1 MIGLTLAARRLA
13 VALLLLLT
21 ALPGQAAE
29 QIWPRVCEGMS
40 LHGEAQPQVQKW
52 RGYYSSHPRRVRSLL
67 APSEPWLWHIV
78 RAIDE
83 RGFPMEIAL
92 LPVIESNYN
101 PSARSPGGAEGLW
114 QFVGVTARN
123 HGLRETDWYDGRRDA
138 LASTDAA
145 LDYLANLHDLFDN
158 WLLALAAYN
167 VGENR
172 LIAEQRKQRAA
183 GLPRNFW
190 KMPLPEE
197 TRGHVPRLLGLAL
210 AVCGDDMRLPEIKDT
225 PVTDI
230 VQLPGQIDL
239 QVASDWSGV
248 PLSTLFAI
256 NPGLRYSVTDPDGPH
271 RLLMPIRN
279 IEKFKLR
286 LASADQSEF
295 VRYARHTVAS
305 GDNLSSIAQRYGS
318 SVGAIQRT
326 NRLSGTLIKAG
337 HTLMIPKG
345 GRPASTLKPPLV
357 ASTTTSRRQ
366 KAEYVVQAGDSLSV
380 LAQRFGV
387 SQKELESW
395 NDLSRSG
402 VLRIG
407 RKLVIWLPQD
417 GDSNSERSPDA

>member
-13 VALLLLLT
+13 VTLLLLLT
-21 ALPGQAAE
+21 AMPGLAAE

-52 RGYYSSHPRRVRSLL
+52 RDYYSSHPRRVRSLL

-101 PSARSPGGAEGLW
+101 PNARSPGGAEGLW

-172 LIAEQRKQRAA
+172 LIAEQRKQLAA

-210 AVCGDDMRLPEIKDT
+210 AEERREIDRIEQQRREPPVPGRLCDDPAREREHDSWALDHAHRFEALRWEVLDQEDAGVLKLHHE
-225 PVTDI
+225 
-230 VQLPGQIDL
+230 QG
-239 QVASDWSGV
+239 GV
-248 PLSTLFAI
+248 PARGIGGDSQADLVVGVAERT
-256 NPGLRYSVTDPDGPH
+256 RVHVDVDVDG
-271 RLLMPIRN
+271 
-279 IEKFKLR
+279 
-286 LASADQSEF
+286 
-295 VRYARHTVAS
+295 
-305 GDNLSSIAQRYGS
+305 
-318 SVGAIQRT
+318 
-326 NRLSGTLIKAG
+326 RLSL
-337 HTLMIPKG
+337 L
-345 GRPASTLKPPLV
+345 RS
-357 ASTTTSRRQ
+357 
-366 KAEYVVQAGDSLSV
+366 QAAWRVGI
-380 LAQRFGV
+380 
-387 SQKELESW
+387 LERKIL
-395 NDLSRSG
+395 D
-402 VLRIG
+402 VLR
-407 RKLVIWLPQD
+407 
-417 GDSNSERSPDA
+417 PDAQPRRRPRTTFSGI

>member
-1 MIGLTLAARRLA
+1 M
-13 VALLLLLT
+13 
-21 ALPGQAAE
+21 
-29 QIWPRVCEGMS
+29 
-40 LHGEAQPQVQKW
+40 
-52 RGYYSSHPRRVRSLL
+52 
-67 APSEPWLWHIV
+67 
-78 RAIDE
+78 
-83 RGFPMEIAL
+83 
-92 LPVIESNYN
+92 
-101 PSARSPGGAEGLW
+101 
-114 QFVGVTARN
+114 
-123 HGLRETDWYDGRRDA
+123 
-138 LASTDAA
+138 
-145 LDYLANLHDLFDN
+145 
-158 WLLALAAYN
+158 
-167 VGENR
+167 
-172 LIAEQRKQRAA
+172 
-183 GLPRNFW
+183 
-190 KMPLPEE
+190 
-197 TRGHVPRLLGLAL
+197 AL
-210 AVCGDDMRLPEIKDT
+210 AVCGEDMRLPEIKDT

-295 VRYARHTVAS
+295 VRYARYTVAS

-326 NRLSGTLIKAG
+326 NRLSGTLIKVG

-345 GRPASTLKPPLV
+345 GRPASTLKAPLV
-357 ASTTTSRRQ
+357 ASTATSRRQ